1 MRKEWNDGSLKHC
14 AKEVKNHRILVDPRQ
29 INENLYV
36 YVRIHVAEISV
47 SFIKYT
53 VSLVKSLV
61 CTFLDR

>member
-14 AKEVKNHRILVDPRQ
+14 AKEVKNHRILVNPRQ
-29 INENLYV
+29 INENLYIV
-36 YVRIHVAEISV
+36 IRVAEISV

-53 VSLVKSLV
+53 TSLVKSLV